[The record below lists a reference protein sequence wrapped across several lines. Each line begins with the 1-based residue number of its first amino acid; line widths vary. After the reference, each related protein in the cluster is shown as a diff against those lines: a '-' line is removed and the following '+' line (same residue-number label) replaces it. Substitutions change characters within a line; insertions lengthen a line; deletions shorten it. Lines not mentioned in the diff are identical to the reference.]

1 MINASNKTRYKI
13 LSDSDTFGYD
23 SVFFVPDIYARGES
37 NNHILS

>member
-1 MINASNKTRYKI
+1 MINASNKTRYKL

-23 SVFFVPDIYARGES
+23 SVVFLHKIYARCES